1 MACRADQL
9 ISWGLAFIEYCLAVP
24 ANRWAATV
32 YSPAQLKTIQEVITA
47 SGCQE
52 KPANTISGAQREI
65 FLSRPLTANG
75 ARAPW

>member
-1 MACRADQL
+1 MVLAPALQGRAALACRADQL
-9 ISWGLAFIEYCLAVP
+9 VAFIEYYLAVL

-52 KPANTISGAQREI
+52 KPANTISGAQR
-65 FLSRPLTANG
+65 
-75 ARAPW
+75 